1 MKAIIA
7 LALASA
13 AAAAAAQDFAYRM
26 EVTAGPTAP
35 AWRVALP
42 AQVHRGV
49 VRADFADLRVT
60 NGAGEALPFALVSGD
75 ARPSAAQVLLPLP
88 LFPVL
93 RDAAAPAAALDL
105 QVTQRAD
112 GTLIAL
118 TSKPSRAPGAPAPA
132 YWIADASQINETLR
146 ELRLAWA
153 AQEGVTA
160 ALRVE
165 GSDDLKAWRTLA
177 ERAPLVDLQVDG
189 RLLRQDRVELQ
200 PARVR
205 YLRLTVDGQGGP
217 APRLSGLTAVPV
229 AATPE
234 PPRLILTAPGRAVPG
249 QAQEIEFDLGGPFA
263 VDRVAFAL
271 PQVNTLTPAE
281 ILVRDKPTDPW
292 RSLAQTVLYR
302 LAPKT
307 PGGPELTSPP
317 LALGPSSARHWLL
330 RLDSR
335 GGGVGAGEVLL
346 QAGYA
351 QRHVVFVARGA
362 APFHVEFGQRVA
374 AGERDARRSAGL
386 GLATLLPG
394 YREGDEWRLPEGG
407 AGAVT
412 TINPQAVRST
422 LATELDLKKLALWS
436 VLLLAV
442 LILAFFAF
450 RLLQGPAGG
459 TPGKEPPQP

>member
-1 MKAIIA
+1 MKTVIA
-7 LALASA
+7 LVLASGVGVA
-13 AAAAAAQDFAYRM
+13 NAQGFAYRM
-26 EVTAGPTAP
+26 EVTAGSTAR

-42 AQVHRGV
+42 AEVHRGV
-49 VRADFADLRVT
+49 VRADFTDLRVT

-75 ARPSAAQVLLPLP
+75 ARPSATQDLRSLP

-93 RDAAAPAAALDL
+93 RSAAAPAAGLDL

-118 TSKPSRAPGAPAPA
+118 SSWPASAPRATAPA
-132 YWIADASQINETLR
+132 YWIADASQISETLR
-146 ELRLAWA
+146 ELRLEWA

-177 ERAPLVDLQVDG
+177 ERAPLVDLRVEG
-189 RLLRQDRVELQ
+189 RSLRQDRVELQ

-234 PPRLILTAPGRAVPG
+234 PPRRTLTAPGRPVPG
-249 QAQEIEFDLGGPFA
+249 QALDVEFDLGGPFA
-263 VDRVAFAL
+263 VDRVAFTL

-281 ILVRDKPTDPW
+281 ILVRDRPADPW
-292 RSLAQTVLYR
+292 RPLAQTVLYR
-302 LAPKT
+302 LAPKA
-307 PGGPELTSPP
+307 PGGPELTSPSI
-317 LALGPSSARHWLL
+317 ALGPSSARHWLL
-330 RLDSR
+330 RLDAR

-362 APFHVEFGQRVA
+362 APFYVEYGQRVA
-374 AGERDARRSAGL
+374 AGERDTRRSAGL
-386 GLATLLPG
+386 GLTTLLPG
-394 YREGDEWRLPEGG
+394 YREGDEWRLPEATVG
-407 AGAVT
+407 AIT
-412 TINPQAVRST
+412 TINPEAVRST

-436 VLLLAV
+436 VLLMAV
-442 LILAFFAF
+442 LLLAFFAF
-450 RLLQGPAGG
+450 RLMQSPAAGE
-459 TPGKEPPQP
+459 PAREPPQP

>member
-1 MKAIIA
+1 MRPFIA
-7 LALASA
+7 LVLACGVA
-13 AAAAAAQDFAYRM
+13 AAAEQEFAYRM
-26 EVTAGPTAP
+26 EVNAGPTAP

-42 AQVHRGV
+42 AQVHQGV

-60 NGAGEALPFALVSGD
+60 NGAGEAVPFALLSGD
-75 ARPSAAQVLLPLP
+75 ARPAAAQVLHALP

-93 RDAAAPAAALDL
+93 RNAATPAAGLDL

-118 TSKPSRAPGAPAPA
+118 SSRPASAPRASTPA
-132 YWIADASQINETLR
+132 YWIADASQISETLR
-146 ELRLAWA
+146 ELRLEWA
-153 AQEGVTA
+153 AQDGVTA

-177 ERAPLVDLQVDG
+177 ERAPLVDLKVEGQS
-189 RLLRQDRVELQ
+189 LRQDRVELQ
-200 PARVR
+200 SPRVR

-217 APRLSGLTAVPV
+217 APNLSGVKGVPV

-234 PPRLILTAPGRAVPG
+234 PPRRTLTASGRAVPG
-249 QAQEIEFDLGGPFA
+249 QALEIEFDLGGPFA

-281 ILVRDKPTDPW
+281 ILVRDKPADPW
-292 RSLAQTVLYR
+292 RPLAQTVLYR

-307 PGGPELTSPP
+307 PDAPELTSPP
-317 LALGPSSARHWLL
+317 ITLGPSTARHWLL
-330 RLDSR
+330 RLDAR
-335 GGGVGAGEVLL
+335 GGGVGSGEVRLE
-346 QAGYA
+346 AGYA

-362 APFHVEFGQRVA
+362 APFRIEYGQRVA
-374 AGERDARRSAGL
+374 AGERDARRGAGL
-386 GLATLLPG
+386 ALATLLPG
-394 YREGDEWRLPEGG
+394 YREGDEWRLPEAS

-412 TINPQAVRST
+412 TINPEAVRST

-442 LILAFFAF
+442 LLLAFFAF
-450 RLLQGPAGG
+450 RLMRSPAGNEQVR
-459 TPGKEPPQP
+459 EPPRP